1 MKGYNL
7 IGQALCSLFTPG
19 IILQEVVEAKNATD
33 IPEKTNVTEE
43 TIENIVLPEKVRHC
57 RQNDPL
63 HTMFSGCSRER
74 ALILPRHCI
83 PSLHSHPHHLHD
95 PRHASGLFSFDIIL
109 PTLWL
114 LLVSDQVP
122 LSAGE
127 PRHCLPWCRPWP
139 PYDRASR
146 GWDKK
151 GLFHYVDNSLG
162 VDFFSSIGFST
173 RLLGWGVFPHNVLPH
188 PPAPNHIW
196 IGIQSPQGQFLSG
209 KRFDIIFPCSL
220 RFNYCHIFCRTSGVS
235 WYLQF
240 LELPYPLLWLEAASI
255 YSALLTLSTRSHLF
269 RALPL
274 AHSSVLLIL

>member
-1 MKGYNL
+1 M
-7 IGQALCSLFTPG
+7 FTPG

-57 RQNDPL
+57 RLNDPP

-95 PRHASGLFSFDIIL
+95 PRHASGLFSFDDIIL

-151 GLFHYVDNSLG
+151 GLFHY
-162 VDFFSSIGFST
+162 IH
-173 RLLGWGVFPHNVLPH
+173 WGL
-188 PPAPNHIW
+188 
-196 IGIQSPQGQFLSG
+196 
-209 KRFDIIFPCSL
+209 
-220 RFNYCHIFCRTSGVS
+220 TS
-235 WYLQF
+235 F
-240 LELPYPLLWLEAASI
+240 
-255 YSALLTLSTRSHLF
+255 
-269 RALPL
+269 LPL
-274 AHSSVLLIL
+274 DSLPEF